1 MTQGRRR
8 QMSRLEKLCAPVIDE
23 VQRQDNAF
31 KARLKDHA
39 TLHTIS
45 LGALI
50 LYGKPNVDEPLS
62 NAWQRC
68 SERFPNLQL
77 ERLKIFRGQIF
88 AEIVAQIVRQAVMSD
103 LPGSTEDEKFQ
114 NLFSSAPPW
123 LIWFTFADFTAEL
136 LGLTLPDLSSVK
148 KFARSKAVIDNWPAV
163 PDGKFALRRR
173 RDDFGDLDISVRDAE
188 FFGDMCQIPEERMT
202 RLERKR
208 YLSIIDKL
216 PPVTAIHKKTD

>member
-31 KARLKDHA
+31 KARLKDDA

-68 SERFPNLQL
+68 SERFPDLQL
-77 ERLKIFRGQIF
+77 ERLKIFRGQMF
-88 AEIVAQIVRQAVMSD
+88 AETVAQIVRQAVMSD
-103 LPGSTEDEKFQ
+103 LPGSTEDEKLQ
-114 NLFSSAPPW
+114 NLFSSAP
-123 LIWFTFADFTAEL
+123 
-136 LGLTLPDLSSVK
+136 
-148 KFARSKAVIDNWPAV
+148 
-163 PDGKFALRRR
+163 
-173 RDDFGDLDISVRDAE
+173 
-188 FFGDMCQIPEERMT
+188 
-202 RLERKR
+202 
-208 YLSIIDKL
+208 
-216 PPVTAIHKKTD
+216 